1 MFHTLDDYKDKKRDE
16 KAEKDKKKITDSY
29 TGGKSSGI
37 AVENPQDD
45 WLDKM
50 KKYDL
55 FTIIKPNLDND
66 EADKVV
72 SRVEEIIKSLGGSV
86 SDCDKMGR
94 KKLAYDV
101 AGFSDGFMVNQVVTV
116 PADKI
121 TELKRQIKL
130 NDSIIRTMFTTKEA
144 K

>member
-1 MFHTLDDYKDKKRDE
+1 
-16 KAEKDKKKITDSY
+16 
-29 TGGKSSGI
+29 
-37 AVENPQDD
+37 
-45 WLDKM
+45 M

-72 SRVEEIIKSLGGSV
+72 VKVEEIVKSLGGDV
-86 SDCDKMGR
+86 AGCDKIGR

-101 AGFSDGFMVNQVVTV
+101 AGFSDGFMVNQVVSV

-121 TELKRQIKL
+121 VELKRQLKL
-130 NDSIIRTMFTTKEA
+130 NDSIIRLLLTTKESA
-144 K
+144 

>member
-1 MFHTLDDYKDKKRDE
+1 
-16 KAEKDKKKITDSY
+16 
-29 TGGKSSGI
+29 
-37 AVENPQDD
+37 
-45 WLDKM
+45 M

-72 SRVEEIIKSLGGSV
+72 SKVEEIVKSLGGAV

-94 KKLAYDV
+94 KKLAYEV
-101 AGFSDGFMVNQVVTV
+101 AGFSDGFMVNQVVSV
-116 PADKI
+116 PSDKI

-130 NDSIIRTMFTTKEA
+130 IDSIIRTMFTTKENA
-144 K
+144 